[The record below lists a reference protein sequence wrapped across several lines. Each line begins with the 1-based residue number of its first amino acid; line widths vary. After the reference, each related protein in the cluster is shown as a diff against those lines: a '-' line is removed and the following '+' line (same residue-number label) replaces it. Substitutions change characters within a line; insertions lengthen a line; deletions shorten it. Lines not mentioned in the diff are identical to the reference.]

1 MEKHHIDNNMP
12 SEGTL
17 HNQLQIEW
25 QDHIQTRAQSW
36 KTLQMEIGLILG
48 LVGADLKFNN
58 IWITSVLGILV
69 LFSVLSGFL
78 VSLAHWKVQIRIFK
92 DINAIEQALGL
103 LDPNFLRQGHE
114 PGTWKWTDLI
124 NPKPK
129 YSYVPIYILRLHIAF
144 ALFTLVYIV
153 AKFVKL

>member
-25 QDHIQTRAQSW
+25 QDHFQTRAQSW
-36 KTLQMEIGLILG
+36 KTLQVEIGLILG

-69 LFSVLSGFL
+69 LFLSLSGFL
-78 VSLAHWKVQIRIFK
+78 VTLAHWRVQIRIFK
-92 DINAIEQALGL
+92 DINAIEKALGL
-103 LDPNFLRQGHE
+103 LNPKFLSQGHV
-114 PGTWKWTDLI
+114 PATFKWNDII
-124 NPKPK
+124 NPKC
-129 YSYVPIYILRLHIAF
+129 SYVPIYILRLHIAVT
-144 ALFTLVYIV
+144 LFIIIYII
-153 AKFVKL
+153 AKFGKL